1 MSDTVFTNVMIFDGS
16 GNAPYLGEVLV
27 QGTHIK
33 ALAEGAHT
41 VKREGA
47 TVVDGDGATL
57 MPGLVNCHGHPTY
70 PNMGTNLYETG
81 EIPVEEHVLI
91 TMHNVKTMLDHG
103 FTALVNGSSAKARLD
118 IVIRNEI
125 NAGKIPGPR
134 IRAATPELTVT
145 GGLGDLRQMH
155 MHHEGFAVVLDGPE
169 EIRKYTRLMIREGV
183 DVIKLMISGD
193 NFVRTGTGQ
202 MTVMQEDEVAACCR
216 VAQAHDRRVIA
227 HARTAE
233 SVKLCVRHGITLIYH
248 ANFCDEEAL
257 DLLEANKDAYFVNP
271 AIGLSYATLDN
282 MEEYGVTRAMAEAWG
297 FEHELESA
305 IQNMQEL
312 HRRGVR
318 VLPFGD
324 YGFAWNPIGADAKDL
339 EHFVNLAG
347 FSRAE
352 TLMMATKFGGECF
365 GDQIGMVK
373 EGYLADLIL
382 VDGNPVEDII
392 LLQDPANLLMI
403 MKDGAFHKEPQAR
416 RAARLRTAAA

>member
-1 MSDTVFTNVMIFDGS
+1 MSDTVFTNVMILDGS
-16 GNAPYLGEVLV
+16 GSAPYLGEVLV
-27 QGTHIK
+27 QDTRIK
-33 ALAEGAHT
+33 TIAAGAHT
-41 VKREGA
+41 VARDGA
-47 TVVDGDGATL
+47 TVVNGDGATL

-70 PNMGTNLYETG
+70 PNMGADLYETG

-134 IRAATPELTVT
+134 MQAATPELTVT
-145 GGLGDLRQMH
+145 GGLGDLRQLH
-155 MHHEGFAVVLDGPE
+155 MYHEGFAEVLDGPE
-169 EIRKYTRLMIREGV
+169 DIRKYTRLMIREGV

-193 NFVRTGTGQ
+193 NFVRTGTAQ
-202 MTVMQEDEVAACCR
+202 MTVMQEDEVAACCSL
-216 VAQAHDRRVIA
+216 AHAHNRRVIA

-233 SVKLCVRHGITLIYH
+233 SVKMCIRHGITLIYH

-257 DLLEANKDAYFVNP
+257 DLLEANKDEYFVNP
-271 AIGLSYATLDN
+271 AIGLSYATLN
-282 MEEYGVTRAMAEAWG
+282 QMEEYGVTRAMAEAWG

-305 IQNMQEL
+305 IHNAQEL

-324 YGFAWNPIGADAKDL
+324 YGFAWNRIGTDARDL
-339 EHFVNLAG
+339 EHFVNLMG
-347 FSRAE
+347 FSPAE
-352 TLMMATKFGGECF
+352 TLMMATKYGGECF
-365 GDQIGMVK
+365 GDQLGMIK

-382 VDGNPVEDII
+382 VDGNPVEDIS
-392 LLQDPANLLMI
+392 LLQDPDNLLMI
-403 MKDGAFHKEPQAR
+403 MKDGAFHKEPQVR

>member
-1 MSDTVFTNVMIFDGS
+1 MSDTVFTNVMILDGS
-16 GNAPYLGEVLV
+16 GSAPYLGEVLV
-27 QGTHIK
+27 QDTRIK
-33 ALAEGAHT
+33 TIAAGAHT
-41 VKREGA
+41 VARDGA
-47 TVVDGDGATL
+47 TLVNGDGATL

-70 PNMGTNLYETG
+70 PNMGADLYETG

-134 IRAATPELTVT
+134 MRAATPELTVT
-145 GGLGDLRQMH
+145 GGLGDLRQLH
-155 MHHEGFAVVLDGPE
+155 MYHEGFAEVLDGPE

-193 NFVRTGTGQ
+193 NFVRTGTAQ
-202 MTVMQEDEVAACCR
+202 MTVMQEDEVAACCSLAR
-216 VAQAHDRRVIA
+216 AHNRRVIA

-233 SVKLCVRHGITLIYH
+233 SVKMCIRHGITLIYH

-257 DLLEANKDAYFVNP
+257 DLLEANKDGYFVNP
-271 AIGLSYATLDN
+271 AIGLSYATLN
-282 MEEYGVTRAMAEAWG
+282 QMEEYGVTRAMAEAWG

-305 IQNMQEL
+305 IHTTQEL

-324 YGFAWNPIGADAKDL
+324 YGFAWNRIGKDARDL
-339 EHFVNLAG
+339 EHFVNLMG
-347 FSRAE
+347 FSPAE
-352 TLMMATKFGGECF
+352 TL
-365 GDQIGMVK
+365 
-373 EGYLADLIL
+373 
-382 VDGNPVEDII
+382 
-392 LLQDPANLLMI
+392 
-403 MKDGAFHKEPQAR
+403 
-416 RAARLRTAAA
+416 